1 MRSVLAH
8 MRTAIGS
15 AGDRNQA
22 QMWTE
27 TVEDNCMS
35 FAVVQVLG
43 TGMTRGVSAN
53 VEVPVFELGKMVG
66 QHRVLDPSSE
76 TQARELSPASYSE
89 SGSDPGLAHTA
100 GYMAA
105 AQHPS
110 VVDVVA
116 AVVDAGVGV
125 VRQHLPSDTR
135 YSSGFEQTNQREAV
149 RAPAQTVSA
158 AVVRGALA
166 VVVAAC

>member
-27 TVEDNCMS
+27 TVEGNCMS

-43 TGMTRGVSAN
+43 TGMTRGVSGN
-53 VEVPVFELGKMVG
+53 VEAPVFEPGKMVG

-76 TQARELSPASYSE
+76 TQAQGRLPLSPASYSD
-89 SGSDPGLAHTA
+89 SGSGSGLAHTA
-100 GYMAA
+100 GYTAA

-110 VVDVVA
+110 AVDVEA
-116 AVVDAGVGV
+116 AVVGVGV
-125 VRQHLPSDTR
+125 GIVRQHLVSDTR
-135 YSSGFEQTNQREAV
+135 YSSGLV
-149 RAPAQTVSA
+149 
-158 AVVRGALA
+158 
-166 VVVAAC
+166 